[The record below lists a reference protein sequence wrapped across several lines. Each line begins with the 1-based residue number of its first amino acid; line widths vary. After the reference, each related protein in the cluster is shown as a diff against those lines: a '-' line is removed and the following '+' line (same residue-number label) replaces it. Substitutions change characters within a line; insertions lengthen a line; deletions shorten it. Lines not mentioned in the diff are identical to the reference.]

1 MITEK
6 IKAKA
11 IALLERRKLAEEVA
25 EELDLPV
32 MVVKDWE
39 KTLSVKSLVALE
51 ATVHAIE
58 DIEIASIDPTM
69 EAKLKTKL
77 EEAAHEIADQVYKYA
92 GSGDPIHAKAL
103 QLNADAVTKLYQ
115 TIILKGQAIVA
126 INPNGSNGSAF
137 QQLSYED

>member
-1 MITEK
+1 MITDK

-11 IALLERRKLAEEVA
+11 IALLERRKPAEEIA

-58 DIEIASIDPTM
+58 DIELASIDPTM

-92 GSGDPIHAKAL
+92 GGGDVIHARAL
-103 QLNADAVTKLYQ
+103 QLNADTVTKLYQ
-115 TIILKGQAIVA
+115 TIILKGQAVVA

-137 QQLSYED
+137 QQLNYED

>member
-25 EELDLPV
+25 EELELPV
-32 MVVKDWE
+32 MVVKEWE
-39 KTLSVKSLVALE
+39 KNLSVKSLVALE

-58 DIEIASIDPTM
+58 DIEISSIDPTM

-77 EEAAHEIADQVYKYA
+77 EEAAREIADQVYKYA
-92 GSGDPIHAKAL
+92 GGGDIIHAKAL

-115 TIILKGQAIVA
+115 TIILKG
-126 INPNGSNGSAF
+126 NGIATITPPDQNNGSAF
-137 QQLSYED
+137 QELLQD